1 MGFGVSFPSA
11 LHYVHCTA
19 ENVFILLLILFLDGW
34 CVYLVTKSGLSHH
47 FCKKTSD
54 FSTEDS
60 FLFPSLSC
68 SKEIWVH
75 KYGNQIDSAW
85 WHLSLAKVCC
95 GSNHKFSFSKQR
107 QGWFP
112 KPPWQNTRRADW
124 IFLDSCLD
132 LSLFWQRQ
140 TLYFSPRWLLLD
152 SFLCQHLFPVFSKEY
167 VSIRYIYM
175 HIVTNLVPKPFWGY
189 YLQSFIVPAYEFQ
202 PFKALAFFDEC
213 VCWFWL
219 G

>member
-1 MGFGVSFPSA
+1 MGIGVSFPSA
-11 LHYVHCTA
+11 LHYIHCTA

-34 CVYLVTKSGLSHH
+34 CVYLATKSGLSHH
-47 FCKKTSD
+47 FCRKTLD

-68 SKEIWVH
+68 SNCKEIWVH
-75 KYGNQIDSAW
+75 KSGNQIDSAW

-112 KPPWQNTRRADW
+112 KPPWQNTRHADW

-132 LSLFWQRQ
+132 LSLFWLKDRHCIFPQDGYSGIAFYAS
-140 TLYFSPRWLLLD
+140 TL
-152 SFLCQHLFPVFSKEY
+152 FLCSWKSMFQLGK
-167 VSIRYIYM
+167 YIC
-175 HIVTNLVPKPFWGY
+175 I
-189 YLQSFIVPAYEFQ
+189 
-202 PFKALAFFDEC
+202 
-213 VCWFWL
+213 
-219 G
+219 